1 MWNKAL
7 AARAAD
13 YATAVL
19 STVDATGYPI
29 SVRCAPQLDAAGEI
43 IRLGPLPP
51 LLAGQTGKACLLF
64 HRHDERLEGLRQLL
78 IKGALSA
85 QDGAAVLRP
94 SEFVTANGRP
104 DTDVMPHAGRPLH
117 MLQFLLLGRRKAREY
132 LAKRGAPW
140 PPIPYDEFLP
150 ALRARVAA
158 EAEGAGNGG
167 DLPVQS

>member
-1 MWNKAL
+1 MWKKAL

-19 STVDATGYPI
+19 TTVDAEGYPV
-29 SVRCAPQLDAAGEI
+29 SVRCAPQLDAAAET
-43 IRLGPLPP
+43 IRLGPVAPA
-51 LLAGQTGKACLLF
+51 LAGLSGKACLLF

-78 IKGALSA
+78 IKGELLE
-85 QDGAAVLRP
+85 QDGVAVLRP
-94 SEFVTANGRP
+94 GEFVTANGRP

-117 MLQFLLLGRRKAREY
+117 MAQFFLLGRRKAREY

-150 ALRARVAA
+150 ALRARAA
-158 EAEGAGNGG
+158 ADAEGAGDG
-167 DLPVQS
+167 DIPVQS